1 MSRILIIDDEPS
13 WQGILSKEIVAKG
26 TTIDLADSLA
36 DARTKLDNVRYDLA
50 IVDLKLYEPQK
61 KPLEAFGQLTFAL
74 DWGQHQKNAWLPLI
88 IVTGKYILE
97 AQELIKAIND
107 YPGRIWGWHYK
118 GKTFD
123 KGEFRKSVV
132 SAQQARYRKPSLS
145 KWWRIVLTV
154 VGLFTTV
161 AGVALIFS
169 TKIPC
174 DQVSLEAITATTIA
188 LGLLVIV
195 LANPETLDKILPF
208 FRGFFGRE

>member
-1 MSRILIIDDEPS
+1 MARILVIEDDPS

-26 TTIDLADSLA
+26 ITIDLADSLGNA
-36 DARTKLDNVRYDLA
+36 ITNLDNVRYDLA
-50 IVDLKLYEPQK
+50 IVDLELFNKQK
-61 KPLEAFGQLTFAL
+61 KAFDAFEPLAFAL
-74 DWGQHQKNAWLPLI
+74 DWGQYPKNAWIPLI
-88 IVTGKYILE
+88 VVTGKYVLE

-107 YPGRIWGWHYK
+107 YPGKIWGWHYK

-123 KGEFRKSVV
+123 PGEFRKSVV
-132 SAQQARYRKPSLS
+132 AALQARYRKPSLS

-174 DQVSLEAITATTIA
+174 DQVSLEVITATTIA
-188 LGLLVIV
+188 LALLVIV

-208 FRGFFGRE
+208 FRGFFGRK